1 MDTLQEALVRLV
13 SKFESEE
20 VGIRFATQV
29 STMICSEIIPVINDN
44 PDEATRL
51 LASTDK
57 DFADGLLTLISQKQS
72 STV

>member
-1 MDTLQEALVRLV
+1 MDTIQEALVRLV

-20 VGIRFATQV
+20 LGLSFATQV
-29 STMICSEIIPVINDN
+29 CNMICSEIIPVINDN
-44 PDEATRL
+44 PEEATRL

-72 STV
+72 SSV

>member
-1 MDTLQEALVRLV
+1 MDTIQEALMRLV

-20 VGIRFATQV
+20 LGLRFATQV
-29 STMICSEIIPVINDN
+29 CNMLCSEIIPFIQEN
-44 PDEATRL
+44 PVEATRL

>member
-1 MDTLQEALVRLV
+1 MAPLQEALMRLV

-20 VGIRFATQV
+20 QGLSFATQV
-29 STMICSEIIPVINDN
+29 CNMICSEIIPVINDN
-44 PDEATRL
+44 PDEATRI

-72 STV
+72 SSV